1 MFAVSLGWFLLTRLN
16 VWMVF
21 LAEWRTIWLIWW
33 DSAFAEAS
41 RRVWRSKAHAYTKR
55 CPKRCK
61 QMDFSLFPRTKWW
74 KHCWQKAW
82 KHRLSTTA
90 TRQLRLWGAARST
103 DKRVAANYY
112 FGEETQWP
120 HSWPEQGRK
129 GTQVWEMDRYN
140 EQTSESMRIGEFAS
154 MCQPTFNH
162 HLDEICCWYTWYTLT
177 CQVSSPICM
186 PSSDVLGSRRGLPKS
201 FSCFIY
207 FQGLWDLKDFF
218 TTAMKHAWW
227 VGVVLGKPGK
237 AQSVGLHLYF
247 QGSRQTASCRQ
258 IDFLKYCQSMWPGPW
273 VGSCANW
280 GSERRNCFLK
290 KQWCV
295 TLLASVLA

>member
-1 MFAVSLGWFLLTRLN
+1 M
-16 VWMVF
+16 
-21 LAEWRTIWLIWW
+21 
-33 DSAFAEAS
+33 
-41 RRVWRSKAHAYTKR
+41 
-55 CPKRCK
+55 
-61 QMDFSLFPRTKWW
+61 
-74 KHCWQKAW
+74 
-82 KHRLSTTA
+82 
-90 TRQLRLWGAARST
+90 
-103 DKRVAANYY
+103 ANYY
-112 FGEETQWP
+112 FGDKTQWP
-120 HSWPEQGRK
+120 HSWPEQGSK
-129 GTQVWEMDRYN
+129 
-140 EQTSESMRIGEFAS
+140 ESIRRWVCKYVAS
-154 MCQPTFNH
+154 TFNH
-162 HLDEICCWYTWYTLT
+162 HLDEICCWYTLT

-186 PSSDVLGSRRGLPKS
+186 PSSDVLGSRRGLPKN

-237 AQSVGLHLYF
+237 AQSVGLHLCF

-258 IDFLKYCQSMWPGPW
+258 IDFLKYCQSMWPAPW